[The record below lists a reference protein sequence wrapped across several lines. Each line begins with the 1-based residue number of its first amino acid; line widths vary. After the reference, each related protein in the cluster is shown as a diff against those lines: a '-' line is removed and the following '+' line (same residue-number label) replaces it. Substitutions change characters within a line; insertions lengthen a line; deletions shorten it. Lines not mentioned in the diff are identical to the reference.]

1 MYAGRVVRGTEILH
15 KPRTGGSVWP
25 GERCPAFVSRT
36 TGLGRGRNL
45 LLAQN
50 TDGLTLDNVSYI
62 RIGYSIKFSQ
72 IEWQTEGDS

>member
-36 TGLGRGRNL
+36 TGLVRGYGCWFCRHADFHL
-45 LLAQN
+45 HEPVALEVGICCWPKIL
-50 TDGLTLDNVSYI
+50 TD
-62 RIGYSIKFSQ
+62 
-72 IEWQTEGDS
+72 